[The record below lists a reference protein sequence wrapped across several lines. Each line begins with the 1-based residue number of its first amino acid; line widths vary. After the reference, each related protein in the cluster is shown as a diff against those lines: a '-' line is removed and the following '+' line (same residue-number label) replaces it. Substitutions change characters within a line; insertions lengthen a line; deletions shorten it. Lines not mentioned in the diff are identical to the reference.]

1 MYMVGGIQM
10 KRLIIIN
17 FNALLDEEE
26 AIPVS
31 IMLEIERIR
40 KKGIVFS
47 VYTANTYQEVLDY
60 NRDFPFLD
68 YIISLNSSHLFDVKE
83 DKAILNEVLTSN
95 IVNEITKLY
104 SKHDIYFFNS
114 KKLVSSLKEE
124 NIYKVLIK
132 YNKRIRKQDLEKLKV
147 KTTSVSSED
156 SNYLEITSKRG
167 TLSRCI
173 EKIITK
179 EQISAKDVI
188 LINLSSSSTNNSA
201 INVLSKEELLNV
213 LRKL

>member
-1 MYMVGGIQM
+1 MVGGIQM

>member
-1 MYMVGGIQM
+1 M

>member
-1 MYMVGGIQM
+1 M

-60 NRDFPFLD
+60 NRDFPFID